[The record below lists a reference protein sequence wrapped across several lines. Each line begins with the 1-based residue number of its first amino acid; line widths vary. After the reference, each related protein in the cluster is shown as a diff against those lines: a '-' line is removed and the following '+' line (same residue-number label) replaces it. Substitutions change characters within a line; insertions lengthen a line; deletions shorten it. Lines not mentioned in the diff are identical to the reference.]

1 MTEDLNSVNPELQE
15 DNSLRFCKGFCDKT
29 EKGKER
35 REGKK
40 KKSTTRRSVKN
51 PQSAEAI
58 VFGSL

>member
-35 REGKK
+35 RKK
-40 KKSTTRRSVKN
+40 KKKAQQEDQLKILSQQKLSFSD
-51 PQSAEAI
+51 PYE
-58 VFGSL
+58 

>member
-40 KKSTTRRSVKN
+40 KKKHNKKIS
-51 PQSAEAI
+51 
-58 VFGSL
+58 